1 MEAQDAVER
10 VLKLSPSIRVVSICD
25 MKGNLVYHAR
35 RKSVKSVL
43 TPTESKASLRAS
55 AQNMS
60 KRKKLAR
67 KLGTC
72 RYTLAEYDKLKRL
85 VMPAGR
91 QHLLYVT
98 CTPAYDHNKI
108 VRKVRSFK

>member
-1 MEAQDAVER
+1 MEAQEAVER
-10 VLKLSPSIRVVSICD
+10 VLKMSPSIRLVSICD
-25 MKGNLVYHAR
+25 MKGKLVYHAR

-43 TPTESKASLRAS
+43 SPTESKASLRTS
-55 AQNMS
+55 AQNMT

-72 RYTLAEYDKLKRL
+72 RYTLAEYDKVKRL

-91 QHLLYVT
+91 NHLLYVT
-98 CTPAYDHNKI
+98 CTPSYDHNKI
-108 VRKVRSFK
+108 IRKVRTFK